1 MPTNVIISFLSWT
14 AFVAGVS
21 WYKARK
27 QRLLTTSDF
36 FMGSRSLG
44 FWIVGGS
51 LFFTN
56 MSANQFIGENE
67 SVYINNMT
75 VMAWGMSSI
84 VAMLVVSE
92 VFMPLY
98 LRIGAVTTAD
108 FLEERFDPATK
119 KIITFIF
126 LAGYLLNLVPTVL
139 YGGAVAFEGIFHLH
153 EQLGISHW
161 AAIWVFVL
169 VLATV
174 GSLYT
179 ILGGFRAISISDSVQ
194 GLGMVLGGLLLPYFG
209 FRYLGHGSV
218 MTGIRTVLHTQTGH
232 LNAIGSRGDQV
243 PFSTIFTGMLLVNLY
258 YWGMEQYIMQD
269 ALAAK
274 NLEQGQKGI
283 ALACLGKLLA
293 PLMLNIP
300 GLIALHLYTHLDDTA
315 SVFPRLV
322 GDVMPPLWTGFIAA
336 IVFGGALSTF
346 NAGLNSSATLFIMN
360 LYRRPA
366 STAGGA
372 STAAEA
378 SDGRR
383 LIRTGK
389 LFQLGVTLLGVGIA
403 PFIMFFKGGFYTYIQ
418 KVSSFFSI
426 PVFTILIVGFATR
439 KVPAVAAKI
448 GLVFFV
454 TAYALTQ
461 SVLPTGLHYLH
472 VLFILFVL
480 TVALMLGIGRIAP
493 MATPYRFRQTAV
505 IDIRPWKRRHW
516 YSAALIIA
524 VVLMFLL
531 FSPFG
536 LVK

>member
-1 MPTNVIISFLSWT
+1 MPMNIAISFFGWT
-14 AFVAGVS
+14 ALVAGIS
-21 WYKARK
+21 WFKTRK
-27 QRLLTTSDF
+27 QRLLTTADF
-36 FMGSRSLG
+36 FMGSRNLG

-108 FLEERFDPATK
+108 FLEERFDAPTK
-119 KIITFIF
+119 KIVTLIF
-126 LAGYLLNLVPTVL
+126 LAGYLLSLIPTVL

-153 EQLGISHW
+153 ERLGISHW
-161 AAIWVFVL
+161 AAIWVFV
-169 VLATV
+169 VTIACI
-174 GSLYT
+174 GCLYT
-179 ILGGFRAISISDSVQ
+179 LLGGFKAISISDSVQ

-218 MTGIRTVLHTQTGH
+218 LAGIRTVFHSQTGH
-232 LNAIGSRGDQV
+232 LNAIGSAGDQV
-243 PFSTIFTGMLLVNLY
+243 PFSTIFTGMFLVNLY

-269 ALAAK
+269 ALAAR

-283 ALACLGKLLA
+283 ALACVGKLLA

-300 GLIALHLYTHLDDTA
+300 GLIALHVYAHLDDTA

-322 GDVMPPLWTGFIAA
+322 GDVMPPLWAGFIVAV
-336 IVFGGALSTF
+336 VFGGALSTF

-360 LYRRPA
+360 LYHRKA
-366 STAGGA
+366 
-372 STAAEA
+372 
-378 SDGRR
+378 DGRR

-389 LFQLGVTLLGVGIA
+389 LFQIAVTLLGVGIA

-439 KVPAVAAKI
+439 RVPALAAKI

-461 SVLPTGLHYLH
+461 TVLPTGLHYLH
-472 VLFILFVL
+472 IVFILCIL
-480 TVALMLGIGRIAP
+480 TVLLMLGIGKARP
-493 MATPYRFRQTAV
+493 MTVPYHFRQTAV
-505 IDIRPWKRRHW
+505 IDVRPWSHRHW
-516 YSAALIIA
+516 YSAGLIIA
-524 VVLMFLL
+524 VVAMFLL

-536 LVK
+536 FAK

>member
-1 MPTNVIISFLSWT
+1 MISFATISFLGWT
-14 AFVAGVS
+14 LLVAVIS
-21 WYKARK
+21 WYKTRK

-36 FMGSRSLG
+36 FMGSRSLS
-44 FWIVGGS
+44 FWVVGGS

-67 SVYINNMT
+67 SVFINNMT

-92 VFMPLY
+92 FFMPLY

-119 KIITFIF
+119 KIVTFIF
-126 LAGYLLNLVPTVL
+126 LAGYLLSLIPTVL

-153 EQLGISHW
+153 ENLGISHW
-161 AAIWVFVL
+161 AAIWVFV
-169 VLATV
+169 VGLAIV
-174 GSLYT
+174 GCCYT
-179 ILGGFRAISISDSVQ
+179 LLGGFKAISISDSVQ
-194 GLGMVLGGLLLPYFG
+194 GLGMMIGGLLLPYFG
-209 FRYLGHGSV
+209 FRFLGHGSV
-218 MTGIRTVLHTQTGH
+218 WEGIRTVLHTRTDH
-232 LNAIGSRGDQV
+232 LNAIGTHGDQV
-243 PFSTIFTGMLLVNLY
+243 PFGTIFTGMFLVNLY

-283 ALACLGKLLA
+283 ALACVGKLLA
-293 PLMLNIP
+293 PLMLNVP
-300 GLIALHLYTHLDDTA
+300 GLIALHVYSHLDDTT

-322 GDVMPPLWTGFIAA
+322 GDVMPPLWVGFIAA

-360 LYRRPA
+360 LYGRDKAAP
-366 STAGGA
+366 SGA
-372 STAAEA
+372 
-378 SDGRR
+378 DGRR
-383 LIRTGK
+383 LIHTGK
-389 LFQLGVTLLGVGIA
+389 RFQIAVTLLGVAIA

-426 PVFTILIVGFATR
+426 PVFTVLVIGFATK

-454 TAYALTQ
+454 ILYALTQ

-472 VLFILFVL
+472 VLFILFIL
-480 TVALMLGIGRIAP
+480 TAGLMLAIGRFAP
-493 MATPYRFRQTAV
+493 RAVPYHFRSVAV
-505 IDIRPWKRRHW
+505 IDIRPWKHRHW
-516 YSAALIIA
+516 FSVGLIIA

-531 FSPFG
+531 FSPIG
-536 LVK
+536 LAK